1 MQKRDQ
7 GAGFTNNT
15 YEIVL
20 AAVHSLY
27 LKLSIHRGNVK
38 KKYQFQMI
46 LKI

>member
-1 MQKRDQ
+1 MKKRVQ

-20 AAVHSLY
+20 AALNSLY

-38 KKYQFQMI
+38 KNYQFQMI
-46 LKI
+46 LNI